1 MLAPHVHGRLL
12 SSRPLLQREL
22 LLRRGL
28 FGPLMRHRH
37 LPQQVLGRRN
47 LRRLCVRVRRGLL
60 RARLFTPQLSG
71 LASMPRAR
79 ELPERDVSLRRWLAR
94 RLLRRPAVPPPMLRP
109 RRVCRGDGDVR
120 VRAWLDGSRLQASV
134 HFLTPP
140 TPNPPPPFPLMAQPP
155 LSAHATAPLCVVHL
169 RRLYSSISQ
178 YSTPQSPNQPARV
191 PSRVRG
197 ARELPERH
205 VLLRSWIQWRR
216 LHRRRLPQRLLG
228 ARRVRELC
236 MRLPARVPRPRL
248 LVAELPPRLLFTGR
262 VAAGAVLQRH
272 MPLPPRLLGRGLLQQ
287 LLPQRLLRPRQMRER
302 CLPV

>member
-140 TPNPPPPFPLMAQPP
+140 PPNPPPPLP
-155 LSAHATAPLCVVHL
+155 AHGTAPIVRSCHSPIVRSAPAETLL
-169 RRLYSSISQ
+169 LNLPILYSSISQ
-178 YSTPQSPNQPARV
+178 PACARAL
-191 PSRVRG
+191 SSARG
-197 ARELPERH
+197 T
-205 VLLRSWIQWRR
+205 
-216 LHRRRLPQRLLG
+216 G
-228 ARRVRELC
+228 A
-236 MRLPARVPRPRL
+236 A
-248 LVAELPPRLLFTGR
+248 
-262 VAAGAVLQRH
+262 
-272 MPLPPRLLGRGLLQQ
+272 
-287 LLPQRLLRPRQMRER
+287 
-302 CLPV
+302 